1 MKTVFRF
8 VCMILCVLLL
18 AGCGGTDDTEQTATT
33 VVTTVTTATQASK
46 TVSATVTEKVTVTAS
61 ATTEFATE
69 YETVA
74 PATEAHYNKRIRSS
88 KLDSATGDMRN
99 ITSTE
104 LLSDINAGINIG
116 NSLDACGA
124 GYLSSP
130 DASETVWGNPKITK
144 ELIKAIKNAGFK
156 AVRLPVTWREHIGQP
171 ETYQIDS
178 EWMDRVQ
185 EVVDMILDNGLYCI
199 LNTHHEQN
207 WLNTG
212 NDIVKT
218 QTEFIAVWKQIA
230 NRFKNY
236 DDYLLFEGFNE
247 ILKAE
252 SDWSTASA
260 TDIQNTNILAQ
271 QFVTTVRA
279 TGGNNAKRHLIVS
292 TYGAGTGYDIVE
304 GFKVPRDTVKDRLI
318 VEVHTYTPGDFSGV
332 GGGASVSEWN
342 EMAYGT
348 LLESTLKIV
357 NDKFEPLGVPVIIGE
372 FGAIDKD
379 NTAERV
385 EYVNA
390 MKKYADNYNMVCFW
404 WDNGKDFRLF
414 NRSSATEAFPQII
427 DALVK
432 Y

>member
-18 AGCGGTDDTEQTATT
+18 ASCGGTADTDNTATT
-33 VVTTVTTATQASK
+33 VITTTSHTTQ
-46 TVSATVTEKVTVTAS
+46 TVSATVTEQATVTVS
-61 ATTEFATE
+61 ATTEYITE

-74 PATEAHYNKRIRSS
+74 PATEVQYNKRTRSS
-88 KLDSATGDMRN
+88 KLDTATGDMRN
-99 ITSTE
+99 ITSAE
-104 LLSDINAGINIG
+104 LLSDINAGLNIG

-292 TYGAGTGYDIVE
+292 TYGAGTGYDVVQ
-304 GFKVPRDTVKDRLI
+304 GFKLPRDTVKDRLI
-318 VEVHTYTPGDFSGV
+318 VEVHTYSPGDFSGV
-332 GGGASVSEWN
+332 GGGTSVSEWN

-372 FGAIDKD
+372 FGAINKD
-379 NTAERV
+379 NTSERV
-385 EYVNA
+385 EYVSA

-404 WDNGKDFRLF
+404 WDNGQDFKLF
-414 NRSSATEAFPQII
+414 NRSTATEAFPQII

>member
-1 MKTVFRF
+1 MKAVFKF
-8 VCMILCVLLL
+8 VCLMLCILLL
-18 AGCGGTDDTEQTATT
+18 ASCGGTADTDNTATT
-33 VVTTVTTATQASK
+33 VITTTSHTTQ
-46 TVSATVTEKVTVTAS
+46 TVSATVTEQATVTVS
-61 ATTEFATE
+61 ATTEYITE

-74 PATEAHYNKRIRSS
+74 PATEVQYNKRTRSS
-88 KLDSATGDMRN
+88 KLDTATGDMRN
-99 ITSTE
+99 ITSAE
-104 LLSDINAGINIG
+104 LLSDINAGLNIG

-292 TYGAGTGYDIVE
+292 TYGAGTGYDVVQ
-304 GFKVPRDTVKDRLI
+304 GFKLPRDTVKDRLI
-318 VEVHTYTPGDFSGV
+318 VEVHTYSPGDCSGV
-332 GGGASVSEWN
+332 GGGTSVSEWN

-372 FGAIDKD
+372 FGAINKD
-379 NTAERV
+379 NTSERV
-385 EYVNA
+385 EYVSA

-404 WDNGKDFRLF
+404 WDNGQDFKLF
-414 NRSSATEAFPQII
+414 NRSTATEAFPQII

>member
-1 MKTVFRF
+1 MK
-8 VCMILCVLLL
+8 
-18 AGCGGTDDTEQTATT
+18 TDDTEQTATT
-33 VVTTVTTATQASK
+33 VVTTVTTAAQASK

-124 GYLSSP
+124 GYFSSP
-130 DASETVWGNPKITK
+130 DASETVWGNPQITE
-144 ELIKAIKNAGFK
+144 ELIKSIKKAGFK
-156 AVRLPVTWREHIGQP
+156 AIRLPVTWREHIGQP

-178 EWMDRVQ
+178 AWMDRVQ
-185 EVVDMILDNGLYCI
+185 EVVDMILDNGMYCI

-212 NDIVKT
+212 SNIVET

-247 ILKAE
+247 ILKSE
-252 SDWSTASA
+252 SDWSTASS

-292 TYGAGTGYDIVE
+292 TYQRWGLLRYELAELGLL
-304 GFKVPRDTVKDRLI
+304 RL
-318 VEVHTYTPGDFSGV
+318 
-332 GGGASVSEWN
+332 
-342 EMAYGT
+342 
-348 LLESTLKIV
+348 L
-357 NDKFEPLGVPVIIGE
+357 
-372 FGAIDKD
+372 
-379 NTAERV
+379 R
-385 EYVNA
+385 
-390 MKKYADNYNMVCFW
+390 
-404 WDNGKDFRLF
+404 
-414 NRSSATEAFPQII
+414 
-427 DALVK
+427 
-432 Y
+432 